1 MERAIAYG
9 TGRDTLRCLA
19 LATADSPMSPADM
32 DLEDSTKFVKY
43 EVNLTFVGVVGML
56 DPPRMEVKPMIE
68 RCKQAGIRV
77 IMITGDNKDTAEAI
91 CRRIGIFGE
100 VCRLFLFMDNFS
112 IWSFVQLKD

>member
-1 MERAIAYG
+1 METAIAYG

-32 DLEDSTKFVKY
+32 DLEDSNKFVKY

-68 RCKQAGIRV
+68 RCRKAGIRV

-100 VCRLFLFMDNFS
+100 VSFLAWFKFK
-112 IWSFVQLKD
+112 V